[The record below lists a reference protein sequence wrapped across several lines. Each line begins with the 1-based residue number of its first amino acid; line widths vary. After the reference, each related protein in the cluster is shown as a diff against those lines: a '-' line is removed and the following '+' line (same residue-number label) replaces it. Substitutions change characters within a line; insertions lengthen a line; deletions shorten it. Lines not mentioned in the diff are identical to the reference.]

1 MKKIFLSTAA
11 AVLACGSAFAATT
24 FPVDQVRIYLNPGH
38 GSWGPNDRP
47 MGIIGHPAYSTENTD
62 TTSFFESNTNLHK
75 AFALLDHLVEAG
87 VPFDRNKNQTNE
99 NPTRIGAALDMSQ
112 NIVMSHVKVGPY
124 PYVKGAPDSEAYNRS
139 LSEISAEVE
148 ANNFDIFIS
157 IHSNAASE
165 GTSTN
170 YPLFLYRG
178 SDAKDEVPG
187 SKELATHI

>member
-75 AFALLDHLVEAG
+75 AFALLDHLVEGYFHTYQPA
-87 VPFDRNKNQTNE
+87 RH
-99 NPTRIGAALDMSQ
+99 RAQ
-112 NIVMSHVKVGPY
+112 NDDVCRHEGHLYARGLI
-124 PYVKGAPDSEAYNRS
+124 DLS
-139 LSEISAEVE
+139 L
-148 ANNFDIFIS
+148 
-157 IHSNAASE
+157 IH
-165 GTSTN
+165 
-170 YPLFLYRG
+170 
-178 SDAKDEVPG
+178 
-187 SKELATHI
+187 I